1 MMVKQKKSD
10 MEYILYTCI
19 CIIFRDLGPHGA
31 LKPLESSVPQA
42 SSVFLS
48 LPCLSAI
55 LGKANLLEERSCQ
68 IVIKVVFINTLPI
81 QFKLVVS
88 ITCLK

>member
-48 LPCLSAI
+48 LLCLSAI

-68 IVIKVVFINTLPI
+68 IVAKVVLINTLPI

>member
-10 MEYILYTCI
+10 MEYILHTCI

-48 LPCLSAI
+48 LLCLSAI
-55 LGKANLLEERSCQ
+55 LGKANLLEE
-68 IVIKVVFINTLPI
+68 
-81 QFKLVVS
+81 VVS
-88 ITCLK
+88 DSG